1 MSVATE
7 KPVRE
12 TRSILAPTGNRV
24 RVFGEQRGKEEMRK
38 KSGEKP
44 KKLVSKS
51 PAKPAAEAAATA
63 FARCNV
69 SADRSSDS
77 SSSSSSSSSSRGSN
91 VKSGESVGSRRIKNS
106 NGVVKAA
113 EVVPDGVE
121 ALTLRLSPAV
131 PLIVKRCDWI
141 TPNSEQLYTSF
152 HDEEWGVPVHDDTKL
167 FELLVFSQA
176 LAELSWPVILSKRS
190 IFRKFFN
197 DFDPTSVANIDD
209 ERLLSMK
216 LHGSTLL
223 SEPKLRAIVDN
234 AKQLLKIQQEFGSF
248 RNYCWRFV
256 NHKPIKSGFRY
267 ARQVPAKT
275 PKSELISKDLIQ
287 KGFRCV
293 GPTVVYSFMQVAGL
307 VNDHLITCFRY
318 NECSHRPEKDPR
330 PQLDEREVVPPGV
343 AAEEKCTSD
352 NSCPESKPST

>member
-7 KPVRE
+7 KPGEE

-24 RVFGEQRGKEEMRK
+24 RVFEEQRGKEEMRK

-44 KKLVSKS
+44 KKVASKS
-51 PAKPAAEAAATA
+51 PAEAAATA
-63 FARCNV
+63 FARCNI
-69 SADRSSDS
+69 SADSSSD
-77 SSSSSSSSSSRGSN
+77 SSSSSSSSSRGSN
-91 VKSGESVGSRRIKNS
+91 VKSGKSMGSRRIKNS

-113 EVVPDGVE
+113 KVVPAGVE
-121 ALTLRLSPAV
+121 ALTLSPAV

-152 HDEEWGVPVHDDTKL
+152 HDEEWGVPVHDDIKL

-209 ERLLSMK
+209 ERLLSMRV
-216 LHGSTLL
+216 HGSTLL

-234 AKQLLKIQQEFGSF
+234 AKQLQKIQQEFGSF
-248 RNYCWRFV
+248 NNYCWRFV

-287 KGFRCV
+287 RGFRCV

-307 VNDHLITCFRY
+307 VNDHLVTCFRY
-318 NECSHRPEKDPR
+318 NECSHCPAKDPR
-330 PQLDEREVVPPGV
+330 PQLDKREEAPPRDAV
-343 AAEEKCTSD
+343 EEKCTSD

>member
-7 KPVRE
+7 KPGGE

-24 RVFGEQRGKEEMRK
+24 RVFEEQRGKEETRK

-44 KKLVSKS
+44 KKVVSKS

-63 FARCNV
+63 FARCNI
-69 SADRSSDS
+69 SADSSSD
-77 SSSSSSSSSSRGSN
+77 SSSSSSSSSRGSN
-91 VKSGESVGSRRIKNS
+91 VKSGKSTGSRRIKNS

-113 EVVPDGVE
+113 KVVPDGVG
-121 ALTLRLSPAV
+121 ALTLSPAV

-152 HDEEWGVPVHDDTKL
+152 HDEEWGVPVHDDIKL

-176 LAELSWPVILSKRS
+176 LAELSWPVILVKRS

-209 ERLLSMK
+209 ERLLSMRV
-216 LHGSTLL
+216 HGSALL

-248 RNYCWRFV
+248 SNYCWRFV

-287 KGFRCV
+287 RGFRCV

-307 VNDHLITCFRY
+307 VNDHLVTCFRY
-318 NECSHRPEKDPR
+318 NECSHHRPEQDPR
-330 PQLDEREVVPPGV
+330 PPQPDKREEVPPGDAV
-343 AAEEKCTSD
+343 LEKCTPD
-352 NSCPESKPST
+352 DSCPEPKPST